1 MTVHKVK
8 TLPKR
13 RMMDLE
19 DDDSKDDDSIV
30 RDEEP
35 VECTSMVLG
44 WIGFMVF
51 IPTILWLMNK

>member
-19 DDDSKDDDSIV
+19 DDDSIV

-44 WIGFMVF
+44 WIGFIIL